1 MNIETSNVAETANFQ
16 SHTFVFGKRVRL
28 SDIRSLNYF
37 VFVTLSKKHFTIK
50 DVDVFYIFVS

>member
-1 MNIETSNVAETANFQ
+1 MKPNPSKMNMEISNVAETANFQ

-37 VFVTLSKKHFTIK
+37 VFVTRHSF
-50 DVDVFYIFVS
+50 